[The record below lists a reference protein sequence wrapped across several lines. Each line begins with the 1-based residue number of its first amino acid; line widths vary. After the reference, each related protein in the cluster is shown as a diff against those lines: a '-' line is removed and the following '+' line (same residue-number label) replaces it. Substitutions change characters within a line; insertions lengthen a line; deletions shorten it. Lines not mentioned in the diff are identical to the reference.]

1 MKKHIAKI
9 VFLLAGM
16 SIGLLSGCSG
26 DDYNEKILPT
36 PYTDSLRLEESF
48 SGKTFTEPSDNQS
61 AIGEVTLTSVTDGD
75 TVNFVN
81 GRVDAKTSS
90 ENSKALRFLGV
101 NTPESTARIEPWG
114 VKASKFTK
122 SVLWDAKNNK
132 QKVYSVVLQN
142 DYSVWGVKEGNGRY
156 LGFLWYK
163 VNEDSPYRLLNLEI
177 IEQCY
182 SINDLHEFSTFCPY
196 LDFFESAYVD
206 ARKSGLRV
214 NGEKDPGYD
223 YTNSIVDV
231 SIRDIRENYE
241 NFGISESSGTAGSG
255 IRLRVTAVIVMF
267 TGDNIVIRDVTNPYP
282 NGEYASIYVFSSI
295 TVKEIAAGHAVG
307 EIITFVCRAT
317 TYNANIQLTDVQN
330 SNNHSVKDNY
340 IYTELKPSTYG
351 LEYPSDWINK
361 PDKVNELKAA
371 ASAKGWGYSLD
382 AYDVVDSLG
391 AITESTRENFEDYVG
406 KFVTAKLTIREG
418 DANDEAAK
426 SGEVTTDYFRY
437 GESYNSST
445 GKGVGSVTLFAKTL
459 GGAKLNIRSLD
470 YPGYYNHTDFI
481 NSDSVS
487 VGTTWYVIGT
497 IAKYND
503 TYQLCIPNT
512 GRKSGLR
519 HVGPAYHKD
528 GDHPDDSLYNGFR
541 WIAE

>member
-36 PYTDSLRLEESF
+36 PYTDALRLEESF

-142 DYSVWGVKEGNGRY
+142 DYSVWGVKESNDRY

-196 LDFFESAYVD
+196 LDSFEQAYID

-223 YTNSIVDV
+223 YTNSIVNV

-241 NFGISESSGTAGSG
+241 NFGISDSSGTAGSG

-267 TGDNIVIRDVTNPYP
+267 TGDNIVVRDVVNPYP

-295 TVKEIAAGHAVG
+295 TVKGIAAGHAVG

-317 TYNANIQLTDVQN
+317 TYNNNIQLTDVQN
-330 SNNHSVKDNY
+330 SNIKTNPDNY
-340 IYTELKPSTYG
+340 IVSELKPSTYG
-351 LEYPSDWINK
+351 LDYPSDWVNK

-391 AITESTRENFEDYVG
+391 AITESTRANFEDYVG

-437 GESYNSST
+437 SESYNSAT

-470 YPGYYNHTDFI
+470 YPGYYDHTSFKDNDDI
-481 NSDSVS
+481 A
-487 VGTTWYVIGT
+487 VGKTWYVIGT

-503 TYQLCIPNT
+503 TYQLCIPNNIT
-512 GRKSGLR
+512 SRKN
-519 HVGPAYHKD
+519 VGPAYHVD
-528 GDHPDDSLYNGFR
+528 NDHSSDNRYNGFR

>member
-36 PYTDSLRLEESF
+36 PYTDALRLEESF

-142 DYSVWGVKEGNGRY
+142 DYSVWGVKEGNDRY

-182 SINDLHEFSTFCPY
+182 SINELHEFSTFCPY
-196 LDFFESAYVD
+196 LDSFEQAYID

-214 NGEKDPGYD
+214 NGETDPGYD
-223 YTNSIVDV
+223 
-231 SIRDIRENYE
+231 R
-241 NFGISESSGTAGSG
+241 
-255 IRLRVTAVIVMF
+255 
-267 TGDNIVIRDVTNPYP
+267 
-282 NGEYASIYVFSSI
+282 
-295 TVKEIAAGHAVG
+295 
-307 EIITFVCRAT
+307 
-317 TYNANIQLTDVQN
+317 
-330 SNNHSVKDNY
+330 
-340 IYTELKPSTYG
+340 
-351 LEYPSDWINK
+351 
-361 PDKVNELKAA
+361 
-371 ASAKGWGYSLD
+371 
-382 AYDVVDSLG
+382 
-391 AITESTRENFEDYVG
+391 
-406 KFVTAKLTIREG
+406 
-418 DANDEAAK
+418 
-426 SGEVTTDYFRY
+426 
-437 GESYNSST
+437 
-445 GKGVGSVTLFAKTL
+445 
-459 GGAKLNIRSLD
+459 
-470 YPGYYNHTDFI
+470 
-481 NSDSVS
+481 
-487 VGTTWYVIGT
+487 
-497 IAKYND
+497 
-503 TYQLCIPNT
+503 
-512 GRKSGLR
+512 
-519 HVGPAYHKD
+519 
-528 GDHPDDSLYNGFR
+528 
-541 WIAE
+541 

>member
-36 PYTDSLRLEESF
+36 PYTDALRLEESF

-122 SVLWDAKNNK
+122 SVLWDTKNNK

-142 DYSVWGVKEGNGRY
+142 DYSVWGVKEGNDRY

-182 SINDLHEFSTFCPY
+182 SINELHEFSTFCPY
-196 LDFFESAYVD
+196 LDSFEQAYID

-437 GESYNSST
+437 SESYNAST
-445 GKGVGSVTLFAKTL
+445 GQGFGSVTLFAKTL

-528 GDHPDDSLYNGFR
+528 SDHPDDSLYNGFR

>member
-437 GESYNSST
+437 SESYNSST
-445 GKGVGSVTLFAKTL
+445 GQGFGSVTLFAKTL
-459 GGAKLNIRSLD
+459 GGAKLNIRSLYRSD
-470 YPGYYNHTDFI
+470 YYKHSDFVDD
-481 NSDSVS
+481 DSIAI
-487 VGTTWYVIGT
+487 GKTWFVIGT

-503 TYQLCIPNT
+503 TYQLCIPNS
-512 GRKSGLR
+512 GSASGLKN
-519 HVGPAYHKD
+519 VGPAYHKD
-528 GDHPDDSLYNGFR
+528 SDHPDDSLYNGFR

>member
-36 PYTDSLRLEESF
+36 PYTDALRLEESF

-142 DYSVWGVKEGNGRY
+142 DYSVWGVKEGNDRY

-182 SINDLHEFSTFCPY
+182 SINELHEFSTFCPY
-196 LDFFESAYVD
+196 LDSFEQAYID

-267 TGDNIVIRDVTNPYP
+267 TGDNIVVRDVVNPYP

-295 TVKEIAAGHAVG
+295 TVKGIAAGHAVG

-317 TYNANIQLTDVQN
+317 TYNNNIQLTDVQN
-330 SNNHSVKDNY
+330 SNIKTNPDNY
-340 IYTELKPSTYG
+340 IVSELKPSTYD
-351 LEYPSDWINK
+351 LVYPSDWVNK

-391 AITESTRENFEDYVG
+391 AITESTRQNFEDYVG

-437 GESYNSST
+437 SESYNSST

-470 YPGYYNHTDFI
+470 YPGYYDHTSFKDNDDI
-481 NSDSVS
+481 A
-487 VGTTWYVIGT
+487 VGKTWYVIGT

-503 TYQLCIPNT
+503 TYQLCIPNNIT
-512 GRKSGLR
+512 SRKN
-519 HVGPAYHKD
+519 VGPAYHVD
-528 GDHPDDSLYNGFR
+528 NDHSSDNRYNGFR

>member
-36 PYTDSLRLEESF
+36 PYTDALRLEESF

-182 SINDLHEFSTFCPY
+182 SINELHEFSTFCPY
-196 LDFFESAYVD
+196 LDSFEQAYID

-267 TGDNIVIRDVTNPYP
+267 TGDNIVVRDVVNPYP

-295 TVKEIAAGHAVG
+295 TVKGIAAGHAVG

-317 TYNANIQLTDVQN
+317 TYNNNIQLTDVQN
-330 SNNHSVKDNY
+330 SNIKTNPDNY
-340 IYTELKPSTYG
+340 IVSELKPSTYG
-351 LEYPSDWINK
+351 LDYPSDWVNK

-426 SGEVTTDYFRY
+426 IGEVTTDYFRY
-437 GESYNSST
+437 SESYNSST

-470 YPGYYNHTDFI
+470 YPGYYNHSDFI
-481 NSDSVS
+481 NADSVS

-503 TYQLCIPNT
+503 TYQLCIPNNIT
-512 GRKSGLR
+512 GRKN
-519 HVGPAYHKD
+519 VGPAYHTD
-528 GDHPDDSLYNGFR
+528 SDHSSDNRYNGFR

>member
-36 PYTDSLRLEESF
+36 PYTDALRLEESF
-48 SGKTFTEPSDNQS
+48 NGKTFTEPSDNQS

-142 DYSVWGVKEGNGRY
+142 DYSVWGVKEGNDRY

-182 SINDLHEFSTFCPY
+182 SINELHEFSTFCPY
-196 LDFFESAYVD
+196 LDSFEQAYID

-437 GESYNSST
+437 SESYNSST

-470 YPGYYNHTDFI
+470 YPGYYDHTSFKDNDDI
-481 NSDSVS
+481 A
-487 VGTTWYVIGT
+487 VGKTWFVIGT

-503 TYQLCIPNT
+503 TYQLCIPNNIT
-512 GRKSGLR
+512 SRKN
-519 HVGPAYHKD
+519 VGPAYHVD
-528 GDHPDDSLYNGFR
+528 NDHSSDNRYNGFR

>member
-36 PYTDSLRLEESF
+36 PYTDALQLEESF

-142 DYSVWGVKEGNGRY
+142 DYSVWGVKEGNDRY

-182 SINDLHEFSTFCPY
+182 SINELHEFSTFCPY
-196 LDFFESAYVD
+196 LDSFEQAYID

-267 TGDNIVIRDVTNPYP
+267 TGDNIVVRDVVNPYP

-295 TVKEIAAGHAVG
+295 TVKGIAAGHAVG

-317 TYNANIQLTDVQN
+317 TYNNNIQLTDVQN
-330 SNNHSVKDNY
+330 SNIKTNPDNY
-340 IYTELKPSTYG
+340 IVSELKPSTYG
-351 LEYPSDWINK
+351 LDYPSDWVNK

-470 YPGYYNHTDFI
+470 YPGYYDHTSFKDNDDI
-481 NSDSVS
+481 A
-487 VGTTWYVIGT
+487 VGKTWYVIGT

-503 TYQLCIPNT
+503 TYQLCIPNNIT
-512 GRKSGLR
+512 SRKN
-519 HVGPAYHKD
+519 VGPAYHVD
-528 GDHPDDSLYNGFR
+528 NDHSSDNRYNGFR

>member
-36 PYTDSLRLEESF
+36 PYTDALRLEESF
-48 SGKTFTEPSDNQS
+48 NGKTFTEPSDNQS

-142 DYSVWGVKEGNGRY
+142 DYSVWGVKEGNDRY

-182 SINDLHEFSTFCPY
+182 SINELHEFSTFCPY
-196 LDFFESAYVD
+196 LDSFEQAYID

-340 IYTELKPSTYG
+340 IYTELKPSTFG

-437 GESYNSST
+437 SESYNSST

-470 YPGYYNHTDFI
+470 YPGYYDHTSFI
-481 NSDSVS
+481 DNDDIA
-487 VGTTWYVIGT
+487 VGKTWYVIGT

-503 TYQLCIPNT
+503 TYQLCIPNNIT
-512 GRKSGLR
+512 SRKN
-519 HVGPAYHKD
+519 VGPAYHTD
-528 GDHPDDSLYNGFR
+528 SVHDDSLHNGFR